1 VALRTGRAGVPRF
14 ALLTGGS
21 SRTDLTAR
29 PRRSGRTLGA
39 LRPCRTSRSRGSR
52 QADRTSVAGGSRRS
66 YAVSRVE
73 EPVLGHV
80 LAGRT
85 DPVAVEIPAGGPG
98 RSLTSRWARF
108 TGGSRRSH
116 GTVGPCQSRR
126 PRRTRWTRLTDEALQ
141 AGLAYGTRRACGTD
155 LTLDAL
161 RPWFARGAVL
171 ALLALRAGG
180 SWRPLR
186 PRWSGQG
193 TGCDVTLERRHL
205 GGHRSKTLFDRSLA
219 TQHLG
224 VDGLDGVGQQQRGLV
239 AAEEVV
245 TVEVAVRE
253 RLLDPQRRQAG
264 DGVGGP
270 VVTRDV
276 G

>member
-1 VALRTGRAGVPRF
+1 GVTLVSLWTRLALRTLLTWIALFALLPGGTSRARGPSRTHWTRLTLIPLGTLIAVLTLGTRLALVALRTGRAGVPRF

-108 TGGSRRSH
+108 TGGSRRSP
-116 GTVGPCQSRR
+116 GTVGPCPSRR
-126 PRRTRWTRLTDEALQ
+126 ARRTRA
-141 AGLAYGTRRACGTD
+141 
-155 LTLDAL
+155 
-161 RPWFARGAVL
+161 ARH
-171 ALLALRAGG
+171 
-180 SWRPLR
+180 
-186 PRWSGQG
+186 PR
-193 TGCDVTLERRHL
+193 
-205 GGHRSKTLFDRSLA
+205 
-219 TQHLG
+219 
-224 VDGLDGVGQQQRGLV
+224 
-239 AAEEVV
+239 
-245 TVEVAVRE
+245 
-253 RLLDPQRRQAG
+253 
-264 DGVGGP
+264 
-270 VVTRDV
+270 
-276 G
+276 